1 MVHLSL
7 FHPLW
12 VFAVERFS
20 YPFGPELLATLV
32 FGLGLCSAGI
42 GVVCPILCGW
52 QYRHSQFGWGVQ
64 LRLEYHP
71 NPGVVL
77 FPDLLFQRVLDS
89 VSLTDF
95 EVLIGTFLF

>member
-1 MVHLSL
+1 MCQIWVMHLVLGQEISSPVHD
-7 FHPLW
+7 
-12 VFAVERFS
+12 VKTVS
-20 YPFGPELLATLV
+20 YNWYCQGGDGF
-32 FGLGLCSAGI
+32 
-42 GVVCPILCGW
+42 
-52 QYRHSQFGWGVQ
+52 QFGWGVQ

-89 VSLTDF
+89 VSLADF